1 MSPLDYE
8 TVAYNCSRSPV
19 SLSPGTRLGAYEI
32 AAQIGK
38 GGMGEVYRAR
48 DTKLGRDVA
57 IKALPE
63 AVAREQ
69 ERLVRFER
77 EGRTLAALNHPNIAI
92 IHGLEDIN
100 NVRALVM
107 ELVEGPTLADRI
119 VRGPVPPAEALSIA
133 RQIVDA
139 LDAAHE
145 RGIVHRDLKP
155 ANIKITPEGV
165 VKVLDFGLAKAA
177 DELVHPDLTQ
187 SPTITGVNT
196 RDGVIL
202 GTAAYMSPEQA
213 RGSVVDKRTDI
224 WAFGC
229 VLYEMLAGR
238 ATFGRDTLSDTI
250 VSILDRDPDWTALPP
265 GTPAS
270 LRSLMRRCLE
280 KDQKRRLRDI
290 GDARSD
296 LDAPVA
302 AETDPPAT
310 PGARR
315 GPVLPWAVAAAS
327 LLALAATSWAWWS
340 ASRRPDPS
348 GAPTFSR
355 IVPITSGPARE
366 FGPVLSPD
374 GKWVA
379 YVSNAGGSQNV
390 WVKFLA
396 GGEPQNLTAAAGLD
410 VSGSSAIGGLE
421 VSPDGSRIAVAA
433 RPRGSISAFATY
445 EIPAPLPGAP
455 RALLDPGFLAMRWSP
470 DGTRMAFIRAGSTAG
485 DAIWVADGDGT
496 NRREIVPASGG
507 MHMHWLSWSRDGFI
521 YYIRPVMAGF
531 NLAQTE
537 IYRVAANGG
546 SPEPVVTTLKRAM
559 FPVPLADGGLIYS
572 ADTTSVELG
581 MWWRDVGGT
590 VRPLTFGLGDYAEPR
605 VSGDGRVLVAT
616 RYENHQALMR
626 IETSGP
632 QAGRITPLTDGFGGD
647 LDPNAALMTRRVVFS
662 SMRTGTRHLWT
673 ANIDGSDVRP
683 LTSGS
688 AQDDR
693 PALSP
698 DGQTVAFVSDRGGQ
712 RGIWLIAAAGGSP
725 RKLVDA
731 QPVSNLSWSRDGTAI
746 VYAAS
751 AGTWPGLWSVSVAD
765 GQVRQIATPGAVGEP
780 VWSPTSDRI
789 AYLEPSTT
797 GPAFVGLSFI
807 APDGDPRSAKALKAP
822 DISTGFS
829 NGMVTWSPDGR
840 RLAVTSQNTNVAS
853 SIWLADPDAA
863 VPFRKLVDLP
873 IGPRIRGITWA
884 SDGSLIMG
892 QHDATSDIVLMD
904 QGAPAN

>member
-1 MSPLDYE
+1 MVDNL
-8 TVAYNCSRSPV
+8 SRSPV
-19 SLSPGTRLGAYEI
+19 ALTPGTRLGAYEI
-32 AAQIGK
+32 TAPIGK

-57 IKALPE
+57 IKVLPD

-69 ERLVRFER
+69 ERLARFER

-92 IHGLEDIN
+92 IHGLEDTD

-133 RQIVDA
+133 RQIIDA

-213 RGSVVDKRTDI
+213 RGMGVDKRTDI

-238 ATFGRDTLSDTI
+238 SAFGRGTLSDTL

-265 GTPAS
+265 GTPVHV
-270 LRSLMRRCLE
+270 RGLMRRCLE

-302 AETDPPAT
+302 DGAAPTAA
-310 PGARR
+310 ARR
-315 GPVLPWAVAAAS
+315 LPLLPWAVAAAS
-327 LLALAATSWAWWS
+327 LVALAATSWAWWS
-340 ASRRPDPS
+340 AGRGPDMS

-355 IVPITSGPARE
+355 IVPITAGPARE
-366 FGPVLSPD
+366 FGPVISPD

-379 YVSNAGGSQNV
+379 YVSNAGGTQNV

-396 GGEPQNLTAAAGLD
+396 GGEAVNLTAAAGLD

-433 RPRGSISAFATY
+433 KARGSTSAFSTF

-455 RALLDPGFLAMRWSP
+455 RALLDAGFLAMRWSP

-507 MHMHWLSWSRDGFI
+507 VHMHWLSWSRDGFI
-521 YYIRPVMAGF
+521 YFTRPVMAGF

-559 FPVPLADGGLIYS
+559 FPVLLSGGGLIYS
-572 ADTTSVELG
+572 ADTNSVDLG
-581 MWWRDVGGT
+581 MWWRAPGG
-590 VRPLTFGLGDYAEPR
+590 PAQQLTFGLGDYAEPR
-605 VSGDGRVLVAT
+605 VSADGRLLVAT
-616 RYENHQALMR
+616 RYENHQSLIR

-632 QAGRITPLTDGFGGD
+632 QAGRIMPLTDGFGGD
-647 LDPNAALMTRRVVFS
+647 LDPSAVPTTPRIVFS
-662 SMRTGTRHLWT
+662 STRTGNRHLWT
-673 ANIDGSDVRP
+673 ANTDGTDVRP

-688 AQDDR
+688 SQDDR

-698 DGQTVAFVSDRGGQ
+698 NGQTVAFVSDRGGQ

-765 GQVRQIATPGAVGEP
+765 GHVRQIMSSGAVGEP

-807 APDGDPRSAKALKAP
+807 SPDGDPRSAKALKAP

-840 RLAVTSQNTNVAS
+840 RLAVTSQNTNLAT

-863 VPFRKLVDLP
+863 IPFRKLVELP
-873 IGPRIRGITWA
+873 IGPRIRGLTWA
-884 SDGSLIMG
+884 SDGSLIVG

-904 QGAPAN
+904 QGASP